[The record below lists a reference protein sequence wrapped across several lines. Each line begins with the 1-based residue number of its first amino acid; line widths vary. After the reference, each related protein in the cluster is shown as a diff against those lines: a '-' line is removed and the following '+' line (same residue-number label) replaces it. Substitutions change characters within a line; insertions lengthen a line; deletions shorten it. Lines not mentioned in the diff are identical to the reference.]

1 VVTRLRLD
9 RLIGFGAVTF
19 SVSMLLC
26 AHQAKAGR
34 DKAAVQTYRVVHV
47 YPHDP
52 DAFTQGLLYDDGHL
66 YESTGLEGRSSLR
79 KVELESGR
87 VLQKIDVPGPY
98 FAEGLAKWQNQ
109 FVQLTWVSH
118 LAFVYD
124 QSTFRKQSEFHYSD
138 EGWGLTHDGRHLI
151 MSDGSDTLRYVDP
164 RSFQTVR
171 KLRVSEG
178 GQPVTNL
185 NELEYIKGEIFANVW
200 QTDLIARISPATGRV
215 NSWVDLSGLLP
226 ASDRT
231 PESDVLNGIAYDA
244 KADRLFVTGKRWPKL
259 YEIKIVPKS
268 TSAGV
273 THPAPGLSTRLPS
286 PSRIYK
292 RNEK

>member
-1 VVTRLRLD
+1 VVKRAQFD
-9 RLIGFGAVTF
+9 WLIVLGAMAI
-19 SVSMLLC
+19 SAALLVS
-26 AHQAKAGR
+26 AP
-34 DKAAVQTYRVVHV
+34 VQTYTVVHV

-52 DAFTQGLLYDDGHL
+52 DAFTQGLFYDNGYL
-66 YESTGLEGRSSLR
+66 YESTGLEGHSSLR

-87 VLQKIDVPGPY
+87 VLQKVDVPSPY
-98 FAEGLAKWQNQ
+98 FAEGLAKWRDQ

-124 QSTFRKQSEFHYSD
+124 GSTFRKLSEFHYSG

-171 KLRVSEG
+171 KLRVSDG

-185 NELEYIKGEIFANVW
+185 NELEYIKDEIFANVW
-200 QTDLIARISPATGRV
+200 QTDLIARVSPATGQV

-244 KADRLFVTGKRWPKL
+244 KNDRLFVTGKRWPKL
-259 YEIKIVPKS
+259 FEIKIMPARKVLKHGSVPN
-268 TSAGV
+268 A
-273 THPAPGLSTRLPS
+273 R
-286 PSRIYK
+286 
-292 RNEK
+292 

>member
-1 VVTRLRLD
+1 MA
-9 RLIGFGAVTF
+9 I
-19 SVSMLLC
+19 SVLLFLS
-26 AHQAKAGR
+26 AHAT
-34 DKAAVQTYRVVHV
+34 KAARVKAPVQTYAVVHV

-87 VLQKIDVPGPY
+87 VLEKVDVPSPY
-98 FAEGLAKWQNQ
+98 FAEGLAEWQDRL
-109 FVQLTWVSH
+109 VQLTWVSH

-124 QSTFRKQSEFHYSD
+124 RSTFRKVSEFHYSG
-138 EGWGLTHDGRHLI
+138 EGWGLTHDGRNLI
-151 MSDGSDTLRYVDP
+151 MSDGSDLLRYVDP
-164 RSFQTVR
+164 RNFKTVR
-171 KLRVSEG
+171 KLQVRDG

-200 QTDLIARISPATGRV
+200 QTDSIARISPETGRV
-215 NSWVDLSGLLP
+215 NSWIDLSGLLA

-244 KADRLFVTGKRWPKL
+244 KGGRLFVTGKRWPKL
-259 YEIKIVPKS
+259 YEIKIMPN
-268 TSAGV
+268 
-273 THPAPGLSTRLPS
+273 LSR
-286 PSRIYK
+286 
-292 RNEK
+292 